1 MRHTLNSINNNYK
14 NALIRWVDT
23 DVFVLLISYTGQVEL
38 NDIEIHVFLINST
51 GFTTSNIIQELGSDI
66 FLALPF
72 FYSFT
77 KYDTVLSFY
86 DTGKR
91 KACDG
96 WVKSQ
101 RKDDFTDVFVEFGEN
116 PTDRTSDQIDML
128 KNSVLQLNGLRHDTL
143 GPARLDKFKKSTDN
157 DFRLIP
163 PSKEALRQYFYRAF
177 FQAGYLWR
185 QFVEELDIPTL
196 NNGV

>member
-77 KYDTVLSFY
+77 NMILYAVFMIRVSVKHVMVGLKVKGKMISLMFLSSL
-86 DTGKR
+86 GK
-91 KACDG
+91 
-96 WVKSQ
+96 
-101 RKDDFTDVFVEFGEN
+101 
-116 PTDRTSDQIDML
+116 
-128 KNSVLQLNGLRHDTL
+128 TL
-143 GPARLDKFKKSTDN
+143 PMEHLIRLTCS
-157 DFRLIP
+157 RILCC
-163 PSKEALRQYFYRAF
+163 S
-177 FQAGYLWR
+177 
-185 QFVEELDIPTL
+185 
-196 NNGV
+196 